1 MVAFKPMKPDVKS
14 DGNGGYVWKGD
25 VDKFQGYVAAKL
37 ENIHE
42 SMRRLEN
49 AQKACDVK
57 VDANTVAIST
67 IKTKVAMIGAGVS
80 VLVTAGLSLVSWL
93 GGRIL

>member
-1 MVAFKPMKPDVKS
+1 MTPFKYMKPDMKS

-37 ENIHE
+37 ENIHDSIE
-42 SMRRLEN
+42 RIEKS
-49 AQKACDVK
+49 QKACDIK

-93 GGRIL
+93 GGRVL

>member
-14 DGNGGYVWKGD
+14 DGNGGYIWKGD

-37 ENIHE
+37 ENMHE
-42 SMRRLEN
+42 SIEKCEQANRDT
-49 AQKACDVK
+49 KVK
-57 VDANTVAIST
+57 VDANTVAIT
-67 IKTKVAMIGAGVS
+67 AVKTKVAMIGAS
-80 VLVTAGLSLVSWL
+80 ASLIVTGLISLAGWL

>member
-1 MVAFKPMKPDVKS
+1 MKPEMKS
-14 DGNGGYVWKGD
+14 DGNGGYIWKGD

-42 SMRRLEN
+42 SIEKCELTHKETV
-49 AQKACDVK
+49 KK

-67 IKTKVAMIGAGVS
+67 IKTKVAMIGAAAS
-80 VLVTAGLSLVSWL
+80 VLVTSLISIASWL
-93 GGRIL
+93 GGRIS